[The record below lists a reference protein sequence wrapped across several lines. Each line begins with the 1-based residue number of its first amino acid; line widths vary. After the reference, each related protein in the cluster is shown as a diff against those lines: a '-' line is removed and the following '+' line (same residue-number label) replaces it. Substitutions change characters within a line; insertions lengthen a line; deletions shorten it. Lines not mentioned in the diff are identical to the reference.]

1 MPSSPSE
8 EQEMSYHYPE
18 LGERAEWALG
28 IIATLGTENAD
39 YFTHQDC
46 PYEGR
51 TLILLQAMCQTHKE
65 PPQAA
70 VPTTVSDDEV
80 ASIDTTLEHDL
91 LAVLKDLKHHGASL
105 TNVDQTEK
113 MSYFRTI
120 TSLLEKLTMLR
131 ERAVGVK
138 QVKEFEG
145 AVLGVMED
153 VLTPEQR
160 TQVMDGLRS
169 ILSKGRNEPVDLSTV
184 EE

>member
-8 EQEMSYHYPE
+8 EQEMSYHYPD
-18 LGERAEWALG
+18 LGEKAEWALG

-39 YFTHQDC
+39 YFLHQDC

-51 TLILLQAMCQTHKE
+51 TLVLLQAMCQTPKDA
-65 PPQAA
+65 PAA
-70 VPTTVSDDEV
+70 PATVVTDDEV
-80 ASIDTTLEHDL
+80 ASIDTTIEQDL
-91 LAVLKDLKHHGASL
+91 LAVLKDLKHYGATL
-105 TNVDQTEK
+105 TNADQTEK
-113 MSYFRTI
+113 MSYFRTV

-145 AVLGVMED
+145 AVLGVMEE